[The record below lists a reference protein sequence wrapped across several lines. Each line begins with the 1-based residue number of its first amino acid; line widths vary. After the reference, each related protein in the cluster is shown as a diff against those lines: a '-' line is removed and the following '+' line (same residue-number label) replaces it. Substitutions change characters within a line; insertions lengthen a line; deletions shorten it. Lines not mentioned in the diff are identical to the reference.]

1 MVNIVNILKR
11 LANAETAT
19 LYKGSEFSF
28 ASGALAAGKCA
39 YQGIDITVPS
49 DKVLVGAIITS
60 NETSTRPIVW
70 VVGIGDAR
78 VYIAT
83 YNYWNSSMASKDIK
97 GFPLF
102 TQKLGG

>member
-28 ASGALAAGKCA
+28 DSGTLTAG
-39 YQGIDITVPS
+39 QGELKQVRITVPS
-49 DKVLVGAIITS
+49 DKVLVGAIITN
-60 NETSTRPIVW
+60 NENSTRPITWVTNVEATSVW
-70 VVGIGDAR
+70 IG
-78 VYIAT
+78 VY
-83 YNYWNSSMASKDIK
+83 NSWNSSMASKTIK

-102 TQKLGG
+102 TQKLEG